1 MDHGIGELNAGA
13 LEAIPPALALKS
25 HSLVS
30 PWVSLAPFQAIVPLP
45 EPRVSACE
53 QEWELV
59 HCLFKRTP
67 GSQQPFVSLG

>member
-53 QEWELV
+53 QE
-59 HCLFKRTP
+59 
-67 GSQQPFVSLG
+67 